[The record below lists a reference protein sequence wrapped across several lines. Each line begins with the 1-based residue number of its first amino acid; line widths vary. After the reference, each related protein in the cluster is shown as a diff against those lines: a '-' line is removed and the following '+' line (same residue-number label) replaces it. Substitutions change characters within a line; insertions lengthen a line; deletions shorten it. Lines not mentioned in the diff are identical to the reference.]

1 MVSEVDGFN
10 KAISQLQLDT
20 ESINGTVSSLETL
33 TNEFKEDS
41 SKEIETLKKQVEAS
55 MTDEDVT
62 IKIQQELDNGVSK
75 VTTATGFTFD
85 ETGLTV
91 EKSDSEMKTQI
102 TEDGM
107 VVTKD
112 NQVMLTAN
120 NRGVD
125 AVNLHATTYLIIGKN
140 SRFEDFG
147 SNKTACFWIGD

>member
-1 MVSEVDGFN
+1 
-10 KAISQLQLDT
+10 
-20 ESINGTVSSLETL
+20 
-33 TNEFKEDS
+33 
-41 SKEIETLKKQVEAS
+41 

-112 NQVMLTAN
+112 N
-120 NRGVD
+120 
-125 AVNLHATTYLIIGKN
+125 
-140 SRFEDFG
+140 
-147 SNKTACFWIGD
+147 